1 MGCLTPF
8 LPQTARIYDTDG
20 AYHSLFA
27 NSDKSGLARD
37 AVLVIR
43 SKSKR
48 DFRRVAGSCREGR
61 SADSCELA
69 RSRPSRQHLID
80 TNGIK

>member
-43 SKSKR
+43 KR
-48 DFRRVAGSCREGR
+48 KDFRRVAGSCRGGEGE
-61 SADSCELA
+61 DCELA
-69 RSRPSRQHLID
+69 RTLTASATTSID
-80 TNGIK
+80 THGIQ